1 MPLSD
6 QVPPVAE
13 PPTLPPKAADVPV
26 WQMAV
31 MAGPASAVAVGF
43 TVITTV
49 LVMALQGPVDVR
61 VSVTL
66 PFVILG
72 V

>member
-1 MPLSD
+1 
-6 QVPPVAE
+6 
-13 PPTLPPKAADVPV
+13 
-26 WQMAV
+26 MAV